1 VWRRHGRRHARS
13 SIAAHPSVIIAILTW
28 FGGHTLYNRFYL
40 KKSGMDVFPIPK
52 CHRPPG
58 VRLPQPISSS
68 DGSAQPRRS
77 WSAPWKRR
85 SQRAGY
91 NHLRQDPN
99 EEDHLAARFSIDD
112 EDEDEDA
119 RVLGGE
125 MEAWRRSGD
134 EEAARPSASTSN
146 GETVGV
152 HQGLVRL

>member
-1 VWRRHGRRHARS
+1 MADH
-13 SIAAHPSVIIAILTW
+13 SVVIAILTW

-40 KKSGMDVFPIPK
+40 KKRGLEVFPIPR

-58 VRLPQPISSS
+58 VHLPQPISSS
-68 DGSAQPRRS
+68 DGSAQVPRRS

-99 EEDHLAARFSIDD
+99 EEDHLAARFSLDDDDVD
-112 EDEDEDA
+112 EDDA

-134 EEAARPSASTSN
+134 EETSRPSASASN

>member
-119 RVLGGE
+119 RVLGGVG
-125 MEAWRRSGD
+125 MRRLRGH
-134 EEAARPSASTSN
+134 RRRRRT
-146 GETVGV
+146 
-152 HQGLVRL
+152 VRLWVCTRALCVCEGV